1 MLGRISKAADAVE
14 RMAKEASLAST
25 DAKKVFAEVGTGV
38 QQFTGET
45 LPETERLLAELNAL
59 LVSLRRLS
67 EQTERNP
74 SSLLRGRQPVLLGP
88 GETSP

>member
-1 MLGRISKAADAVE
+1 
-14 RMAKEASLAST
+14 MAKETALAST
-25 DAKKVFAEVGTGV
+25 DAKKTIAEVGTGV
-38 QQFTGET
+38 HQFTGET
-45 LPETERLLAELNAL
+45 LPEMERLLAELSVM

-88 GETSP
+88 GEEASP